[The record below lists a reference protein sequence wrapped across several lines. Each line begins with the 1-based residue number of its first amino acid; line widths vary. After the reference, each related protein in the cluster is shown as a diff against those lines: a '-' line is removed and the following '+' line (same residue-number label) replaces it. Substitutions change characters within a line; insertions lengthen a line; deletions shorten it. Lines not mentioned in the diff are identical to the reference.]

1 MKLKACFTAA
11 LIAVATTLPANAS
24 DLTSLMKRTAIAA
37 ERVITAAERPH
48 PRLADVANKAATLSA
63 IMISLQSVV
72 ERNPSEAAEH
82 LDAIK
87 GMAQD
92 MINLGMMLM
101 SAAGAENGDENADV
115 TIEQF
120 EKIAMSIRDN
130 AQVYE

>member
-11 LIAVATTLPANAS
+11 LIAVTATLPANAS

-48 PRLADVANKAATLSA
+48 PRLCDVANKAATLSA

-101 SAAGAENGDENADV
+101 SAAGAENDDENADV
-115 TIEQF
+115 TVEQF